1 MELKL
6 GVFILSNNRLLRES
20 IERLVRKKADLNL
33 MAARPI
39 GSDSKEE
46 VVRSGAEVLV
56 SDSLPFVLEA
66 GGWREASVEDR
77 QEVEIKVVLV
87 AMDDDKKNF
96 LSAVKH
102 GVMGYVLLDAPAVE
116 IVSTIRAVARGEAVC
131 PPHFARVLFDHI
143 ASEMTDLPNART
155 RRQWGLTRREQQ
167 LIPLIGR
174 GMTNKEIA
182 GQLNLSEETV
192 KSHVHRILQK
202 VGVADRLE
210 VFEACQTDAALTS
223 VRKMNQTRSFS

>member
-1 MELKL
+1 MEPKP

-33 MAARPI
+33 IAARSVE
-39 GSDSKEE
+39 SDSKEE

-77 QEVEIKVVLV
+77 QEAEIKVVLV
-87 AMDDDKKNF
+87 AMDEDKKNF

-102 GVMGYVLLDAPAVE
+102 GVLGYVLLDAPAVE
-116 IVSTIRAVARGEAVC
+116 IVSTIRVVARGEAVC
-131 PPHFARVLFDHI
+131 PPHFARVLFDRI
-143 ASEMTDLPNART
+143 ASETKEFPNARR

-167 LIPLIGR
+167 LVPLIGR

-202 VGVADRLE
+202 VGVDDRLE
-210 VFEACQTDAALTS
+210 VLEACQTDSAL
-223 VRKMNQTRSFS
+223 R